1 MWVLRLLKFTSFKEV
16 SKMLGIS
23 YGRIKRILMD
33 LKISDLPGMMIDDL
47 KELHLRIDEHSFRH
61 QEMVLII
68 TDMKAKR
75 VLGVLKD
82 DRSSTLEE
90 FLKKIPAYKVR
101 EVCIDMKEGFR
112 KLAQRLFSESKRGSG
127 PLPHHIDQQTD
138 EWMRQGG

>member
-61 QEMVLII
+61 QDMVIVV
-68 TDMKAKR
+68 TDIKAKR

-82 DRSSTLEE
+82 DRLSTLEE

-112 KLAQRLFSESKRGSG
+112 KLAQRLFPESKRGSG
-127 PLPHHIDQQTD
+127 PLPHHIDQQRD
-138 EWMRQGG
+138 AWMRQGG

>member
-33 LKISDLPGMMIDDL
+33 LKIDDL
-47 KELHLRIDEHSFRH
+47 KQLHLRIDEHSFRD
-61 QEMVLII
+61 QDMVIVV
-68 TDMKAKR
+68 TDIKAKR

-82 DRSSTLEE
+82 DRLSTLEE

-112 KLAQRLFSESKRGSG
+112 KLAQRLFPESKRGSG
-127 PLPHHIDQQTD
+127 PFSCHIDQQTD
-138 EWMRQGG
+138 AWMRQGG